1 MHTFDSRAGIVAS
14 LGLLIFSAGC
24 KTASQPQVFRDWP
37 AGASPAE
44 VGKRVAENFVVRKFE
59 FETGRPN
66 RQYVIYPEVCGWY
79 GSLTVAQ
86 LTGDLDLQAR
96 LIKKF
101 DPFLTTWS
109 NRISP
114 EAHVDFR
121 VFGAVPDEI
130 YLQTRDRKYLSI
142 GKGLADKQWERTTPD
157 GITAEARYWIDD
169 MFMITAVQ
177 VQTFRATGDSKYL
190 DHAANA
196 MVAYLDK
203 MQETNGL
210 FFHAS
215 DSPFFW
221 SRGNGWMAAGLTELL
236 RSLPEDHPQHAR
248 IMKGYRRMMASLL
261 KYQSPGG
268 AWRQLIDRPE
278 SWEETSG
285 TGMFTFAMVTGVKK
299 GWLDAATYGP
309 AARKAWLALVKHLG
323 PGANVDSVCVG
334 TNKAFAEV
342 GGDPDAQLKYYLAR
356 ERSTGDL
363 HGQSPILWS
372 ASALLR

>member
-1 MHTFDSRAGIVAS
+1 MHTFVSRAGILAS
-14 LGLLIFSAGC
+14 LALLLLNTGC
-24 KTASQPQVFRDWP
+24 KTASQPNYFRDWP

-44 VGKRVAENFVVRKFE
+44 VGKRVAENFMVRKFE
-59 FETGRPN
+59 FESGRSN
-66 RQYVIYPEVCGWY
+66 RPYVIYPEVCAWY

-101 DPFLTTWS
+101 DPFFTTWS

-114 EAHVDFR
+114 DAHVDFR
-121 VFGAVPDEI
+121 VFGSVPDEI
-130 YLQTRDRKYLSI
+130 YLQTRDQKYLAI

-190 DHAANA
+190 DHAATA
-196 MVAYLDK
+196 MVSYLEK

-210 FFHAS
+210 FFHAA
-215 DSPFFW
+215 DSPFFR

-236 RSLPEDHPQHAR
+236 RSLPPGHPHYAR
-248 IMKGYRRMMASLL
+248 IMKGYRTMMASLIR
-261 KYQSPGG
+261 YQGEDG
-268 AWRQLIDRPE
+268 AWRQLIDHPE
-278 SWEETSG
+278 SWAETSG
-285 TGMFTFAMVTGVKK
+285 TGMFAFAMITGVKK
-299 GWLDAATYGP
+299 GWLEGATYGP
-309 AARKAWLALVKHLG
+309 AARKAWLALVAHLG
-323 PGANVDSVCVG
+323 AGANVDSVCEG
-334 TNKAFAEV
+334 TNKAQAEV
-342 GGDPDAQLKYYLAR
+342 GADPETQLKYYLAR
-356 ERSTGDL
+356 PRKTGDL